1 MCSVRP
7 IRNIGPRNGHGMGPR
22 AGSDGGSGDCTRGA
36 APDRH
41 PTRARRTSHAY
52 GSGCPKTNDCG
63 QSSQI
68 CSKYSLLDC
77 GRRAINGHWFRTES
91 RQCPAAS
98 PASGFHHP
106 AKPRRTRSQEI
117 EAARVRGRPAPR
129 RLRDR
134 VRAVLLTVSSGRQI
148 FGRPRCTGTGSTPLV
163 TGQIPGQSG
172 PRRLLVFRKNV
183 PKNR

>member
-1 MCSVRP
+1 VDGRQRAEPCREPELRGWKIVEESQAVHRPRCPRQTGVCASVP
-7 IRNIGPRNGHGMGPR
+7 PRLI
-22 AGSDGGSGDCTRGA
+22 A
-36 APDRH
+36 A
-41 PTRARRTSHAY
+41 T
-52 GSGCPKTNDCG
+52 CPKTNDCG